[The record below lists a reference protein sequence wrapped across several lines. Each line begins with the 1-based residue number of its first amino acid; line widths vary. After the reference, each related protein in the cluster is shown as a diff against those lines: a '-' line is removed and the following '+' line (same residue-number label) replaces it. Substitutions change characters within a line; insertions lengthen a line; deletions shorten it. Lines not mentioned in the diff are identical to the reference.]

1 MPSHG
6 RLRSCGKE
14 KLGETTFKIKIMR
27 ASAAL
32 KAMVRQWCGCLRRL
46 GVGAMPGYVCME
58 HRRVEEWNLGTLP
71 QLRKAQE
78 VVARDSA
85 GGTRLALAFSGVCTG
100 RAAGL
105 TQDRRWWYRKDPKG
119 TRREREG
126 SSKGTR
132 LQGNESNKM
141 VLFEGVFQ
149 HVFLEFTS
157 AVNSVAR

>member
-1 MPSHG
+1 VARERVRQVTSHNV
-6 RLRSCGKE
+6 RGKE

-85 GGTRLALAFSGVCTG
+85 GGTRLALAFSGVCRPSRGTN
-100 RAAGL
+100 AGPSVVVS
-105 TQDRRWWYRKDPKG
+105 KGSEGNAKG
-119 TRREREG
+119 TRREFE
-126 SSKGTR
+126 
-132 LQGNESNKM
+132 GNEAA
-141 VLFEGVFQ
+141 GD
-149 HVFLEFTS
+149 
-157 AVNSVAR
+157 